1 MNPRFRKWFFLAP
14 FLFAGFVLL
23 LGWVVMLLWNAILVP
38 AAGAGVLNLW
48 QGIGLLVLS
57 RILVG
62 GFRGRGG
69 WSGKRAAM
77 KEKWMN
83 MTPEE
88 KIRFKQ
94 ACRSRWSGE
103 TVAPETGA
111 QKASE

>member
-14 FLFAGFVLL
+14 FLFAGFLL
-23 LGWVVMLLWNAILVP
+23 LMGCVVMLLWNAILVP

-48 QGIGLLVLS
+48 QGIGLLALS

-62 GFRGRGG
+62 GFRGRG

-94 ACRSRWSGE
+94 ACRSRWSG
-103 TVAPETGA
+103 PETGE
-111 QKASE
+111 QQSPE